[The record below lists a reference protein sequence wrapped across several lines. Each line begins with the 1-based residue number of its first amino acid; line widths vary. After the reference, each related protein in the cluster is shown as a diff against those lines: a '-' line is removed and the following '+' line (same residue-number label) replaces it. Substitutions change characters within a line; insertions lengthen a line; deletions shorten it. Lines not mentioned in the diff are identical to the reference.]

1 MTTTSTAIP
10 AAPALPAASCAAQA
24 ALALFFLGM
33 GLYGLA
39 APAALVR
46 PFGIRL
52 GGPAAR
58 TEVRAVYGGFGVA
71 MAALLGWAAA
81 GPGDPLRRGVVL
93 AVAVALLGM
102 GAGRLAARIAEPPGA
117 WYPSWCYFW
126 VELAGGGLLLATV
139 MGT

>member
-1 MTTTSTAIP
+1 MTHTTSTAAI
-10 AAPALPAASCAAQA
+10 A

-46 PFGIRL
+46 PFGIGL
-52 GGPAAR
+52 AGPAAR

-71 MAALLGWAAA
+71 MAALLGWAATA
-81 GPGDPLRRGVVL
+81 PADPLRRGAVL

-102 GAGRLAARIAEPPGA
+102 AAGRLAARLAEPPGS
-117 WYPSWCYFW
+117 WYPSWLYFGL
-126 VELAGGGLLLATV
+126 ELAGAGLLAAAVIRTATHPPLP
-139 MGT
+139 